1 MKQLT
6 INGRTFKTGD
16 IVKHFKRETLQDPG
30 TKYMYTILGFAK
42 YTETKEIL
50 VLYQALY
57 EDAEMHVNYGVLH
70 AQLKCFS
77 LKSIETNIQ
86 ILNRSIVLR
95 NGVWIH
101 RHYWCSGVLSRQGSI
116 CRKIKASV

>member
-57 EDAEMHVNYGVLH
+57 EDAEMHVNYGVF
-70 AQLKCFS
+70 ARPAEMFFS
-77 LKSIETNIQ
+77 EVDRNKYPDIEQKYRFEEWSLDTSS
-86 ILNRSIVLR
+86 LLVLR
-95 NGVWIH
+95 
-101 RHYWCSGVLSRQGSI
+101 SAFKA
-116 CRKIKASV
+116 RKHLQKD